1 MTEISNKYLVAVAI
15 IPNFDSINL
24 KLKPLPFINHINS
37 VSPYFPRPRGKFQI
51 RYVYTFDLYDYFPSY
66 SILYNSDVG
75 TQIHHI
81 LLKKIHRLI
90 FGLKFARLRFF
101 VSRIILI
108 HHCPQSL
115 SQLMTAMTSFHSAI
129 LIIYDRN
136 PLNKPN
142 IYRVCAMY

>member
-1 MTEISNKYLVAVAI
+1 MTEISNEYLDAVAI
-15 IPNFDSINL
+15 IPNFYSVNL

-37 VSPYFPRPRGKFQI
+37 VSPC
-51 RYVYTFDLYDYFPSY
+51 TFDLYDYFPSY
-66 SILYNSDVG
+66 SILYNSDVE

-81 LLKKIHRLI
+81 LLKKIYRLI

-115 SQLMTAMTSFHSAI
+115 SQLMTAITSFHSAI
-129 LIIYDRN
+129 RIIYDRN